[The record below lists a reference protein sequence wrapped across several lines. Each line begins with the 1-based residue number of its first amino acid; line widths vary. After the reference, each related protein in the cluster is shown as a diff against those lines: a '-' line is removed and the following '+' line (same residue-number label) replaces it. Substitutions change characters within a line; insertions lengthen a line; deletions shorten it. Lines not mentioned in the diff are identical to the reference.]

1 MTKTITTELMITTIK
16 FSEVGSD
23 SEVPAESLPP
33 PGNYLRHPNMYL
45 PPYSIASET
54 EAEDNGSIRQSL
66 NEYEGP
72 DDDPDD
78 SPSSHSSFASQIRRP
93 MALMCPLTGANR
105 LSQGSFS
112 DVSNLCE
119 IEDSEYDEVDVRTN
133 KQGHA
138 IQTDV
143 WMVLNWT
150 PWHFPYSSSSA
161 FFYLSLS
168 YLFQCKKKKGRRTW
182 SLCSLMNGL

>member
-143 WMVLNWT
+143 
-150 PWHFPYSSSSA
+150 
-161 FFYLSLS
+161 
-168 YLFQCKKKKGRRTW
+168 
-182 SLCSLMNGL
+182 

>member
-1 MTKTITTELMITTIK
+1 
-16 FSEVGSD
+16 
-23 SEVPAESLPP
+23 
-33 PGNYLRHPNMYL
+33 MYL

-54 EAEDNGSIRQSL
+54 EAEDNGSIRRTL
-66 NEYEGP
+66 NDYEGA

-78 SPSSHSSFASQIRRP
+78 SPSSHSSFVSQIHRP

-119 IEDSEYDEVDVRTN
+119 IEDSEYEEADVRTN
-133 KQGHA
+133 KQCHA

-143 WMVLNWT
+143 
-150 PWHFPYSSSSA
+150 
-161 FFYLSLS
+161 
-168 YLFQCKKKKGRRTW
+168 
-182 SLCSLMNGL
+182 